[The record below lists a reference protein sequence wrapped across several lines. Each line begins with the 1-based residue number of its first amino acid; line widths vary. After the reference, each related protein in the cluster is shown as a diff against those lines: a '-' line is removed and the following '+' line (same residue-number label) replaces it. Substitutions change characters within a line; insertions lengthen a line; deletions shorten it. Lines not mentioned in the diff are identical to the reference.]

1 MSETYRPPRTRT
13 IFISTIIFVFI
24 FLCMIFRAGEA
35 IKLVGAVFLFIPQ
48 RLNLI
53 EQVSKNE
60 VQIVDLSNSGQL
72 VRFTKPGR
80 YSIYY
85 QMPFLT
91 DSHSYAQNLPPALGM
106 ESVESGEHI
115 YIKYKDEGLRL
126 YDSPYAL
133 GRSFFS
139 FTIETPGLYRLI
151 YFSKPVTISI
161 LPDYVTGHETTIMF
175 SYAIQF
181 GILGFSIAAF
191 LFVRFRRKQLR
202 QIEDRQ
208 RSQKRDEAFQ
218 RTFLKKNDDSH
229 RGFRAK

>member
-1 MSETYRPPRTRT
+1 
-13 IFISTIIFVFI
+13 
-24 FLCMIFRAGEA
+24 MIFRAGEA

-53 EQVSKNE
+53 EQVSRNE
-60 VQIVDLSNSGQL
+60 VQVVDLSSPEQL

-91 DSHSYAQNLPPALGM
+91 FPQSYAQNLPPAIGM
-106 ESVESGEHI
+106 VSVESGEHI
-115 YIKYKDEGLRL
+115 YVKYKDEGLRL
-126 YDSPYAL
+126 YDSPSAL

-139 FTIETPGLYRLI
+139 FTIETPGVYRLI

-161 LPDYVTGHETTIMF
+161 LPDYVTGHETTIML

-181 GILGFSIAAF
+181 GLLAVSMGAF
-191 LFVRFRRKQLR
+191 LFVRFRRKQIR
-202 QIEDRQ
+202 QVEFRQ

-218 RTFLKKNDDSH
+218 RTFLKPNDSNT
-229 RGFRAK
+229 K